1 MAAYISK
8 RYTILVT
15 MLCFLAVCIWHI
27 YITDFETFKVARIIG
42 GLALGVVAALG
53 PPIIG
58 ECFPKHQLGSA
69 MAIYSMSLGAGA
81 AIGPVIGGLVFHW
94 TGDWPWFFKFSAI
107 IVAINLIGSILM
119 LPETSYEHRNDAEV
133 SNNDLSDKIEI
144 SNVENVHNA
153 GVSPDTSAA
162 FQLEQ
167 VNDIYKKRSFY
178 IEIPCRL
185 ADRNPVRLFLQPLVL
200 LLAPAVVIA
209 SLLFGVTV
217 SYTININIIFSQYF
231 EGPPNLWS
239 PLSFGLLNI
248 CTLFGLVAGIPLG
261 GALPDFLYRRSARR
275 NGIPKL
281 ESRLPAF
288 LPGCIISPFGTFL
301 VGLGLKN
308 NYHWTVL
315 ALGWLLLMTGLT
327 SNANILLTYCVDCY
341 PWKAIHI
348 GVVMNTIKNSV
359 AFALSYIALPWYQS
373 SGPLSMFGVMA
384 GILFALNLFT
394 IPLYFFGPRVRETS
408 LKYVG

>member
-8 RYTILVT
+8 RYTVLVT
-15 MLCFLAVCIWHI
+15 MLCFLAICIWHI
-27 YITDFETFKVARIIG
+27 YITDFETFKIARILG
-42 GLALGVVAALG
+42 GLALGVVEALG

-107 IVAINLIGSILM
+107 IVAVNLLGSIFM
-119 LPETSYEHRNDAEV
+119 LPETCHEHSNDAEIP
-133 SNNDLSDKIEI
+133 NNDPGDKIDI
-144 SNVENVHNA
+144 SNVKDVQDA
-153 GVSPDTSAA
+153 SVSPDTSAA
-162 FQLEQ
+162 SQLKN
-167 VNDIYKKRSFY
+167 VSYIYMKRSFY
-178 IEIPCRL
+178 IEIRSKLPN
-185 ADRNPVRLFLQPLVL
+185 RNLFRLFVEPLLL

-209 SLLFGVTV
+209 SLLFGVTI

-231 EGPPNLWS
+231 EGPPNFWS

-261 GALPDFLYRRSARR
+261 GALPDYLYRRSARR
-275 NGIPKL
+275 NDIPRL

-288 LPGCIISPFGTFL
+288 LPGCIISPLGTFL

-327 SNANILLTYCVDCY
+327 SNANILLTYCVDSY
-341 PWKAIHI
+341 PWRAIHI
-348 GVVMNTIKNSV
+348 GVVMNTIKNLVS
-359 AFALSYIALPWYQS
+359 FALSYIALPWYQS
-373 SGPLSMFGVMA
+373 SGPLSMFGAMA

-394 IPLYFFGPRVRETS
+394 IPLYFYGPRLRETS